1 MGLNLKGFFMATV
14 GYNSLEASKRLKKG
28 DFSEKQAE
36 ATVEVLDKM
45 IIELASKEDVSHL
58 GDAVRKEIK
67 NLDKSFKKDIES
79 QDKFF
84 ESKLN
89 QSGSELR
96 EKMTYRFGGMMF
108 GIFVSIA
115 SILFFV
121 WNDLKSLL
129 QTSIG

>member
-1 MGLNLKGFFMATV
+1 MATV
-14 GYNSLEASKRLKKG
+14 GYNSLEAAKRLKKG

-58 GDAVRKEIK
+58 GDAVRNEMK

-89 QSGSELR
+89 ESGSELR
-96 EKMTYRFGGMMF
+96 EKMTYRFGAIMIG
-108 GIFVSIA
+108 GVVSLA
-115 SILFFV
+115 SLLAFI
-121 WNDLKSLL
+121 WNDLKPLP
-129 QTSIG
+129 